1 MTSDTM
7 NAIRKRKNRTFA
19 IPAAAPARP
28 VKPKIAAMIATMK
41 NPIAQL
47 SMTASKVEWDDWEA
61 CNSRAETGR
70 GTTSE
75 KRVLGRQCRRRRR
88 FCAWRVALLI
98 HHGRIERRLAVG
110 REEAKLA
117 LVLPR
122 DFAQRPKPIEEARE
136 VRHPLGMRAKAG
148 RDGIEVR
155 SGLHARHAVR
165 DQRQSTGNERSVHLV
180 SPHL

>member
-1 MTSDTM
+1 
-7 NAIRKRKNRTFA
+7 
-19 IPAAAPARP
+19 
-28 VKPKIAAMIATMK
+28 TMK

-47 SMTASKVEWDDWEA
+47 SMTASKVEWDDWRLA
-61 CNSRAETGR
+61 IRVPQTGR

-88 FCAWRVALLI
+88 FSAGRVALLI

-117 LVLPR
+117 LVLPC
-122 DFAQRPKPIEEARE
+122 DFTQRPKPIEEARE
-136 VRHPLGMRAKAG
+136 VRHPLGMRANAG
-148 RDGIEVR
+148 RDGIELG